1 MRFGNSRVRT
11 VYASLSGS
19 FCSAGLLFVC
29 LLFLAGCSGT
39 GSSSQGGG
47 AVYNNPSADQASP
60 ASQVLNNPNV
70 NKIVELFTNG
80 IGGTG
85 PSSTTPVDLPAE
97 DLWLPDD
104 GTVKLTMT
112 VDGVTTVYTAS
123 ARYGNFHFDIPAV
136 PTGSS
141 VSVRMDVFDSSGDL
155 MLTGKASKTVQGA
168 TDTLSLNLASFV
180 IIDLVPAF
188 TADAWVWI
196 VQDDPAWG
204 WYTYSGNDPEYSISI
219 HDFGMSVQI
228 GGLALVG
235 KTIYEIPTQTMI
247 AGSVDSLTLTLNTA
261 RKIDSSCYT
270 LVASDP
276 TGTNYYGT
284 ISCMPNFS
292 NPPALYAQVDPW
304 YYVMTAT
311 DFGYS
316 SSENP
321 ATWGTYSS
329 IDPDNL
335 YADMMGN
342 ISNGWWMKMD
352 YTLTLDGVT
361 ISDTVKSQRP

>member
-1 MRFGNSRVRT
+1 MRFGNSRMRT

-60 ASQVLNNPNV
+60 ASQVLNNPNAS
-70 NKIVELFTNG
+70 KIVELFTNG

-155 MLTGKASKTVQGA
+155 MLTGKASKIVQGA

-261 RKIDSSCYT
+261 RKFGKSEFYLDNSMTSPGDADTKITLSQNTSNYPALLNQVDSFYFDFTCT
-270 LVASDP
+270 HF
-276 TGTNYYGT
+276 YYGGT
-284 ISCMPNFS
+284 EGTLSGTMG
-292 NPPALYAQVDPW
+292 YADGV
-304 YYVMTAT
+304 
-311 DFGYS
+311 
-316 SSENP
+316 NL
-321 ATWGTYSS
+321 WGT
-329 IDPDNL
+329 PTL
-335 YADMMGN
+335 Y
-342 ISNGWWMKMD
+342 KME
-352 YTLTLDGVT
+352 YTIKLDETTVT
-361 ISDTVKSQRP
+361 DEIQALLS